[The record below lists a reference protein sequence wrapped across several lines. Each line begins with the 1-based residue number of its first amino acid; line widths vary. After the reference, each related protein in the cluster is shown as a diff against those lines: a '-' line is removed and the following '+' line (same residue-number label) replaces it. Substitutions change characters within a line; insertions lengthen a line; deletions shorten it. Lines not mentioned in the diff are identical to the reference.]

1 MKKYFLSMLVAGILP
16 LLADA
21 CNCPTIC
28 DIADQNAYG
37 HWQGKV
43 DSASPESG
51 FFTDLN
57 FLYLKSE
64 VDGLTYGQVLDV
76 TLFGA
81 PTPSRIEVQDR
92 PRLPNFQWD
101 PGLSVGVGYIIP
113 QREQWQISGY
123 WTYLYSSAKNRD
135 TFSNLTGNYL
145 AVAWLPLV
153 LGSIADRADMD
164 WSMNFNLADIMIS
177 RNAFFGKW
185 LSMEPRMGV
194 RIAWIN
200 QDYQVKYNGAY
211 LYTDLTNGAQNTLTR
226 ATQFVAS
233 NDYWGAGAR
242 VGSDFHWYITKNLSM
257 VGSFFA
263 SLLYGN
269 FEVDEVYDGA
279 LLLNVGAGPAL
290 VPEVISLKKN
300 FTALRPALETKLG
313 LSWQSFFKDDAYR
326 LLVGLFYEFDF
337 WFEQNELVDQFINRD
352 SGLLSATA
360 ASSNSNVTN
369 LNPNGNLTLQGLRVQ
384 ARFDF

>member
-1 MKKYFLSMLVAGILP
+1 MKKYFLSMFVAGILP

-43 DSASPESG
+43 GSASPASG

-64 VDGLTYGQVLDV
+64 VDGLTYGQTLDIDV
-76 TLFGA
+76 NVNPVA
-81 PTPSRIEVQDR
+81 PIVNIKDR

-113 QREQWQISGY
+113 QREQWQVSGY
-123 WTYLYSSAKNRD
+123 WTYLQSSAKNRD
-135 TFSNLTGNYL
+135 TFNNPANQYL
-145 AVAWLPLV
+145 AVGWLPFL

-185 LSMEPRMGV
+185 LSIEPRMGV
-194 RIAWIN
+194 RLAWIN
-200 QDYQVKYNGAY
+200 QDYQVKYNGGY
-211 LYTDLTNGAQNTLTR
+211 IYTDLTNGAQTTLTR
-226 ATQFVAS
+226 ATKFVGS
-233 NDYWGAGAR
+233 NDFWGAGAR

-269 FEVDEVYDGA
+269 FEVDELYDGA
-279 LLLNVGAGPAL
+279 ILTNLGAGPTL
-290 VPEVISLKKN
+290 LPELLDLKKD

-313 LSWQSFFKDDAYR
+313 LSWQNFFKGDAYR
-326 LLVGLFYEFDF
+326 LLVGVFYEFDC
-337 WFEQNELVDQFINRD
+337 WFDQNELVDQFITRD
-352 SGLLSATA
+352 SGLLSATEV
-360 ASSNSNVTN
+360 SSNSNVTN
-369 LNPNGNLTLQGLRVQ
+369 LVPHGNLTLQGLRVQ